1 MMTEI
6 ICYLDRDRDGE
17 RESVCNLCILS
28 CDDDGFWYI
37 RFSFFLFILH
47 SLNKWIHCH
56 MMSNI
61 KCEYERVRFGQ
72 SVSNI

>member
-6 ICYLDRDRDGE
+6 ICYLDRDRE
-17 RESVCNLCILS
+17 RAYVTCVFSVVMMMMDSGTL
-28 CDDDGFWYI
+28 DF
-37 RFSFFLFILH
+37 RFFLFILH